1 FPTIFIANSSPD
13 GREEK
18 CRDKSNSKN
27 PSRPILHIFC
37 RKVSD
42 SFDVQRNKWHNHRHT
57 ASNEKVSKPHDN
69 YITFDCGC
77 IVVDKVTLL
86 SRYCSLALIWESQ
99 AYPFPGYIVNL
110 SIAFINNRRNISA
123 LDRKSTGSEIQCKE
137 NYYLSIGL
145 SL

>member
-1 FPTIFIANSSPD
+1 FSTIPVHD
-13 GREEK
+13 
-18 CRDKSNSKN
+18 
-27 PSRPILHIFC
+27 PSTAYIYKLSLHDALPIY
-37 RKVSD
+37 
-42 SFDVQRNKWHNHRHT
+42 RHT

-69 YITFDCGC
+69 YITLDCGC

-99 AYPFPGYIVNL
+99 AYPFTGYIVNL

-123 LDRKSTGSEIQCKE
+123 WDRKSTGSETPCKE